1 MDLFKLVGTIAID
14 TANAEKSLND
24 VHKQVADTEKAVS
37 EGCDKVK
44 QSSEKAGN
52 SATKAGKT
60 AEEAG
65 KKAKKAGEDAG
76 KGGRE
81 SEKSGNKWAEF
92 GKKIEKA
99 GTKVTGIGKKIE
111 KAGDAVGK
119 VGKKFAPLSAAAAG
133 TLTAVTKGASDFQN
147 GMAKMST
154 LFDTSQVSVQKL
166 SKEFL
171 NLSNET
177 GKSAVE
183 LTEAGYQALSASV
196 PVEKLGGFIRTS
208 ANMAKVGFTDT
219 ATSVDLLSTAVNA
232 YGLEADQADSI
243 ANKLV
248 NTQNL
253 GKTSVN
259 ELASS
264 MGIVIPTAAGMN
276 VNLDQLCTMYT
287 LMTKQGI
294 ATAES
299 TTYMNSM
306 LNELGDSGTDV
317 GKVLKEKT
325 GKSFQDLMKDGKT
338 TGDAL
343 KILKDYSKETG
354 TAFNELWSSQEAGK
368 AAMALLN
375 DSAGDFNETMG
386 SMANVADLVGQGLE
400 KMNTPSA
407 KMAKAL
413 NRIKNS
419 GIELGSV
426 LLTTVAPYVE
436 QFTKKVEEL
445 TEKFN
450 KMPDSQKKM
459 VLVMLAVVA
468 SISPVLAI
476 MGKLIK
482 VFADGPI
489 AVGNLMKGF
498 GKLQTAIAGINAP
511 VVTIVAVIAV
521 LVAAFTHLWNTN
533 ENFRNNMIAIWD
545 QIRDKI
551 SSFVDNVKE
560 RFAGLNISFA
570 DIVSALK
577 AIWDGFC
584 EILAP
589 VFEGAFAALADTITT
604 VCDVLIGILDTFIG
618 LFTGNWEQCWTGIQ
632 EVFGGIWEGIKAV
645 LTDVL
650 ESLKGV
656 LDTFLGW
663 FGTDLDTAWADI
675 TATVESVWNGITDF
689 FTSVWEG
696 IKNVFE
702 TVVNGIS
709 DFLTSAWESITSSIQ
724 NVWDGIVNTVSAVW
738 ETIKNVVQ
746 VGIMFVGEIISAAIQ
761 IITIPWMFIWENC
774 KEYIT
779 AAWEFIKNAVST
791 ALESISNTISD
802 IWNAIVGFIS
812 PILET
817 LKNVFVTIWQAIETE
832 VANSINR
839 MVSIITTVW
848 SAVSGTIS
856 AILSVIASIFSTVWN
871 GITSVVSS
879 VLSTIQ
885 SVVSS
890 VLSAMRG
897 VVSSVLNAILST
909 VKSIMNS
916 IKSTMTSVWNGIKS
930 VVSSAINGIKSVIS
944 SGLHVAG
951 SVVSSVLS
959 GIKSKFS
966 SVWNGIKS
974 VVSSAI
980 NHIKSAMNFSWSL
993 PKLKLPHP
1001 KIEGKFSLDP
1011 PSVPHFSIDWY
1022 AKAMDAGMIMNRPTV
1037 FGYDAVSNKLMAG
1050 GEAGSETVVGT
1061 QSLMN
1066 MIQDAVNNSGN
1077 RDDGAIQAL
1086 LEAIYNWM
1094 RNGGLYKLMIDV
1106 LTNGVELEFD
1116 NREIARLVK
1125 KYA

>member
-76 KGGRE
+76 KGGQE

-183 LTEAGYQALSASV
+183 LTKAGYQALSASV

-264 MGIVIPTAAGMN
+264 MGKVIPTAAGMN

-459 VLVMLAVVA
+459 VLVMLAVVT

-511 VVTIVAVIAV
+511 VVAIVAVIAV

-560 RFAGLNISFA
+560 RFSGLNISFE
-570 DIVSALK
+570 DIVSTLK

-650 ESLKGV
+650 EALKGV
-656 LDTFLGW
+656 IDTFLGW
-663 FGTDLDTAWADI
+663 FGTDLDTVWSEI
-675 TATVESVWNGITDF
+675 TSTVESVWNGIVDF
-689 FTSVWEG
+689 FASVWNE
-696 IKNVFE
+696 I
-702 TVVNGIS
+702 
-709 DFLTSAWESITSSIQ
+709 TSAASS
-724 NVWDGIVNTVSAVW
+724 AW
-738 ETIKNVVQ
+738 ETIKNVITVA
-746 VGIMFVGEIISAAIQ
+746 IMLIGEIISAAVQ
-761 IITIPWMFIWENC
+761 IISLPWRFIWENC
-774 KEYIT
+774 KEYII
-779 AAWEFIKNAVST
+779 AAWETIKNVISS
-791 ALESISNTISD
+791 ALNTISSV
-802 IWNAIVGFIS
+802 ISAGWNAILAVVSPVIDTIINIVSSGWNLIS
-812 PILET
+812 
-817 LKNVFVTIWQAIETE
+817 
-832 VANSINR
+832 
-839 MVSIITTVW
+839 
-848 SAVSGTIS
+848 
-856 AILSVIASIFSTVWN
+856 
-871 GITSVVSS
+871 SVVSN
-879 VLSTIQ
+879 VARGIL
-885 SVVSS
+885 
-890 VLSAMRG
+890 G
-897 VVSSVLNAILST
+897 VVSSVW
-909 VKSIMNS
+909 NS
-916 IKSTMTSVWNGIKS
+916 ISG
-930 VVSSAINGIKSVIS
+930 VVSSVMGTISSVMSSGWNAAKGVVTSAISGIRSVIS
-944 SGLHVAG
+944 SGLHSAS

-959 GIKSKFS
+959 GIKSRFS
-966 SVWNGIKS
+966 NIWNGCKS

-1094 RNGGLYKLMIDV
+1094 RNGGLYTLLIDA
-1106 LTNGVELEFD
+1106 LTNGVEVEFD

>member
-24 VHKQVADTEKAVS
+24 VHKQVSDTEKAVS
-37 EGCDKVK
+37 EGCDKVE

-52 SATKAGKT
+52 SAEKAGKK

-65 KKAKKAGEDAG
+65 KKAKKSGEDAG
-76 KGGRE
+76 KGGEE
-81 SEKSGNKWAEF
+81 SEKSGNKWVEF
-92 GKKIEKA
+92 GKKVEKA

-111 KAGDAVGK
+111 KAGDTVGK

-264 MGIVIPTAAGMN
+264 MGKVIPTAAGMN

-407 KMAKAL
+407 KMAKAF

-511 VVTIVAVIAV
+511 VVAIVAVIAV

-560 RFAGLNISFA
+560 RFSGLNISFE
-570 DIVSALK
+570 DIVSTLK

-650 ESLKGV
+650 EALKGV
-656 LDTFLGW
+656 IDTFLGW
-663 FGTDLDTAWADI
+663 FGTDLDTVWSEI
-675 TATVESVWNGITDF
+675 TSTVESVWNGIVDF
-689 FTSVWEG
+689 FASVWNE
-696 IKNVFE
+696 I
-702 TVVNGIS
+702 
-709 DFLTSAWESITSSIQ
+709 TSAASS
-724 NVWDGIVNTVSAVW
+724 AW
-738 ETIKNVVQ
+738 ETIKNVITVA
-746 VGIMFVGEIISAAIQ
+746 IMLIGEIISAAVQ
-761 IITIPWMFIWENC
+761 IISLPWRFIWENC
-774 KEYIT
+774 KEYIIV
-779 AAWEFIKNAVST
+779 AWETIKNVISS
-791 ALESISNTISD
+791 ALNTISSV
-802 IWNAIVGFIS
+802 ISAGWNAI
-812 PILET
+812 
-817 LKNVFVTIWQAIETE
+817 
-832 VANSINR
+832 
-839 MVSIITTVW
+839 
-848 SAVSGTIS
+848 SAVVSPVIDTIINIVSSGWNLIS
-856 AILSVIASIFSTVWN
+856 
-871 GITSVVSS
+871 SVVSNIAQGI
-879 VLSTIQ
+879 L
-885 SVVSS
+885 
-890 VLSAMRG
+890 G
-897 VVSSVLNAILST
+897 VVSSVW
-909 VKSIMNS
+909 NS
-916 IKSTMTSVWNGIKS
+916 ISG
-930 VVSSAINGIKSVIS
+930 VVSSVMGTISSVMSSGWNAAKGVVTSAISGIRSVIS
-944 SGLHVAG
+944 SGLHSAS

-959 GIKSKFS
+959 GIKSRFS
-966 SVWNGIKS
+966 NIWNGCKDIVKNVIATIKG
-974 VVSSAI
+974 
-980 NHIKSAMNFSWSL
+980 AMNFSWSL

-1094 RNGGLYKLMIDV
+1094 RNGGLYTLLIDA
-1106 LTNGVELEFD
+1106 LTNGVEVEFD

>member
-264 MGIVIPTAAGMN
+264 MGKVIPTAAGMN

-511 VVTIVAVIAV
+511 VVAIVAVIAV

-604 VCDVLIGILDTFIG
+604 VCDILIGILDTFIG

-650 ESLKGV
+650 EALKGV
-656 LDTFLGW
+656 IDTFLGW
-663 FGTDLDTAWADI
+663 FGTDLDTVWSEI
-675 TATVESVWNGITDF
+675 TSTVESVWNGIVDF
-689 FTSVWEG
+689 FASVWNE
-696 IKNVFE
+696 I
-702 TVVNGIS
+702 
-709 DFLTSAWESITSSIQ
+709 TSAASS
-724 NVWDGIVNTVSAVW
+724 AW
-738 ETIKNVVQ
+738 ETIKNVITVA
-746 VGIMFVGEIISAAIQ
+746 IMLIGEIISAAVQ
-761 IITIPWMFIWENC
+761 IISLPWRFIWENC
-774 KEYIT
+774 KEYII
-779 AAWEFIKNAVST
+779 AAWETIKNVISS
-791 ALESISNTISD
+791 ALNTISSV
-802 IWNAIVGFIS
+802 ISAGWNAI
-812 PILET
+812 
-817 LKNVFVTIWQAIETE
+817 
-832 VANSINR
+832 
-839 MVSIITTVW
+839 
-848 SAVSGTIS
+848 SAVVSPVIDTIINIVSSGWNLIS
-856 AILSVIASIFSTVWN
+856 
-871 GITSVVSS
+871 SVVSN
-879 VLSTIQ
+879 VAQGIL
-885 SVVSS
+885 
-890 VLSAMRG
+890 G
-897 VVSSVLNAILST
+897 VVSSVW
-909 VKSIMNS
+909 NS
-916 IKSTMTSVWNGIKS
+916 ISG
-930 VVSSAINGIKSVIS
+930 VVSSVMGTISSVMSSGWNAAKGVVTSAISGIRSVIS
-944 SGLHVAG
+944 SGLHSAS

-959 GIKSKFS
+959 GIKSRFS
-966 SVWNGIKS
+966 NIWNGCKS

-1094 RNGGLYKLMIDV
+1094 RNGGLYTLLIDA
-1106 LTNGVELEFD
+1106 LTNGVEVEFD

>member
-76 KGGRE
+76 KGGQE

-264 MGIVIPTAAGMN
+264 MGKVIPTAAGMN

-511 VVTIVAVIAV
+511 VLAIVAVIAV
-521 LVAAFTHLWNTN
+521 LVSAFTHLWNTN

-663 FGTDLDTAWADI
+663 FGTDLDTVWSEI
-675 TATVESVWNGITDF
+675 TSTVESVWNGIVDF
-689 FTSVWEG
+689 FASVWNE
-696 IKNVFE
+696 I
-702 TVVNGIS
+702 
-709 DFLTSAWESITSSIQ
+709 TSAASS
-724 NVWDGIVNTVSAVW
+724 AW
-738 ETIKNVVQ
+738 ETIKNVITVA
-746 VGIMFVGEIISAAIQ
+746 IMLIGEIISAAVQ
-761 IITIPWMFIWENC
+761 IISLPWRFIWENC
-774 KEYIT
+774 KEYII
-779 AAWEFIKNAVST
+779 AAWETIKNVISS
-791 ALESISNTISD
+791 ALNTISSV
-802 IWNAIVGFIS
+802 ISAGWNAI
-812 PILET
+812 
-817 LKNVFVTIWQAIETE
+817 
-832 VANSINR
+832 
-839 MVSIITTVW
+839 
-848 SAVSGTIS
+848 SAVVSPVIDTIINIVSSGWNLIS
-856 AILSVIASIFSTVWN
+856 
-871 GITSVVSS
+871 SVVSN
-879 VLSTIQ
+879 VAQGIL
-885 SVVSS
+885 
-890 VLSAMRG
+890 G
-897 VVSSVLNAILST
+897 VVSSVW
-909 VKSIMNS
+909 NS
-916 IKSTMTSVWNGIKS
+916 ISG
-930 VVSSAINGIKSVIS
+930 VVSSVMGTISSAMSSGWNAAKGVVTSAISGIRSVIS
-944 SGLHVAG
+944 SGLHAAS

-966 SVWNGIKS
+966 SIWEGCKS

-1094 RNGGLYKLMIDV
+1094 RNGGLYTLLISA
-1106 LTNGVELEFD
+1106 LTNGVEVEFD

>member
-24 VHKQVADTEKAVS
+24 VHKQVSDTEKAVS
-37 EGCDKVK
+37 EGCDKVE

-52 SATKAGKT
+52 SAEKAGKK

-65 KKAKKAGEDAG
+65 KKAKKSGEDAG
-76 KGGRE
+76 KGGEE
-81 SEKSGNKWAEF
+81 SEKSGNKWVEF
-92 GKKIEKA
+92 GKKVEKA

-111 KAGDAVGK
+111 KAGDTVGK

-264 MGIVIPTAAGMN
+264 MGKVIPTAAGMN

-511 VVTIVAVIAV
+511 VVAIVAVIAV

-560 RFAGLNISFA
+560 RFSGLNISFE
-570 DIVSALK
+570 DIVSTLK

-650 ESLKGV
+650 EALKGV
-656 LDTFLGW
+656 IDTFLGW
-663 FGTDLDTAWADI
+663 FGTDLDTVWSEI
-675 TATVESVWNGITDF
+675 TSTVESVWNGIVDF
-689 FTSVWEG
+689 FASVWNE
-696 IKNVFE
+696 I
-702 TVVNGIS
+702 
-709 DFLTSAWESITSSIQ
+709 TSAASS
-724 NVWDGIVNTVSAVW
+724 AW
-738 ETIKNVVQ
+738 ETIKNVITVA
-746 VGIMFVGEIISAAIQ
+746 IMLIGEIISAAVQ
-761 IITIPWMFIWENC
+761 IISLPWRFIWENC
-774 KEYIT
+774 KEYII
-779 AAWEFIKNAVST
+779 AAWETIKNVISS
-791 ALESISNTISD
+791 ALNTISSV
-802 IWNAIVGFIS
+802 ISAGWNAI
-812 PILET
+812 
-817 LKNVFVTIWQAIETE
+817 
-832 VANSINR
+832 
-839 MVSIITTVW
+839 
-848 SAVSGTIS
+848 SAVVSPVIDTIINIVSSGWNLIS
-856 AILSVIASIFSTVWN
+856 
-871 GITSVVSS
+871 SVVSN
-879 VLSTIQ
+879 VAQGIL
-885 SVVSS
+885 
-890 VLSAMRG
+890 G
-897 VVSSVLNAILST
+897 VVSSVW
-909 VKSIMNS
+909 NS
-916 IKSTMTSVWNGIKS
+916 ISG
-930 VVSSAINGIKSVIS
+930 VVSSVMGTISSVMSSGWNAAKGVVTSAISGIRSVIS
-944 SGLHVAG
+944 SGLHSAS

-959 GIKSKFS
+959 GIKSRFS
-966 SVWNGIKS
+966 NIWNGCKS

-1094 RNGGLYKLMIDV
+1094 RNGGLYTLLIDA
-1106 LTNGVELEFD
+1106 LTNGVEVEFD

>member
-76 KGGRE
+76 KGGQE

-264 MGIVIPTAAGMN
+264 MGKVIPTAAGMN

-656 LDTFLGW
+656 IDTFLGW
-663 FGTDLDTAWADI
+663 FGTDLDTVWSEI
-675 TATVESVWNGITDF
+675 TSTVESVWNGIVDF
-689 FTSVWEG
+689 FASVWNE
-696 IKNVFE
+696 I
-702 TVVNGIS
+702 
-709 DFLTSAWESITSSIQ
+709 TSAASS
-724 NVWDGIVNTVSAVW
+724 AW
-738 ETIKNVVQ
+738 ETIKNVITVA
-746 VGIMFVGEIISAAIQ
+746 IMLIGEIISAAVQ
-761 IITIPWMFIWENC
+761 IISLPWRFIWENC
-774 KEYIT
+774 KEYII
-779 AAWEFIKNAVST
+779 AAWETIKNVISS
-791 ALESISNTISD
+791 ALNTISSV
-802 IWNAIVGFIS
+802 ISAGWNAI
-812 PILET
+812 
-817 LKNVFVTIWQAIETE
+817 
-832 VANSINR
+832 
-839 MVSIITTVW
+839 
-848 SAVSGTIS
+848 SAVVSPVIDTIINIVSSGWNLIS
-856 AILSVIASIFSTVWN
+856 
-871 GITSVVSS
+871 SVVSN
-879 VLSTIQ
+879 VAQGIL
-885 SVVSS
+885 
-890 VLSAMRG
+890 G
-897 VVSSVLNAILST
+897 VVSSVW
-909 VKSIMNS
+909 NS
-916 IKSTMTSVWNGIKS
+916 ISG
-930 VVSSAINGIKSVIS
+930 VVSSVMGTISSVMSSGWNAAKGVVTSAISGIRSVIS
-944 SGLHVAG
+944 SGLHSAS

-959 GIKSKFS
+959 GIKSRFS
-966 SVWNGIKS
+966 NIWNGCKS

-1094 RNGGLYKLMIDV
+1094 RNGGLYTLLIDA
-1106 LTNGVELEFD
+1106 LTNGVEVEFD

>member
-60 AEEAG
+60 AKEAG

-76 KGGRE
+76 KGGQE

-264 MGIVIPTAAGMN
+264 MGKVIPTAAGMN

-511 VVTIVAVIAV
+511 VVAIVAVIAV

-560 RFAGLNISFA
+560 RFSGLNISFE
-570 DIVSALK
+570 DIVSTLK

-584 EILAP
+584 EILAS

-650 ESLKGV
+650 EALKGV
-656 LDTFLGW
+656 IDTFLGW
-663 FGTDLDTAWADI
+663 FGTDLDTVWSEI
-675 TATVESVWNGITDF
+675 TSTVESVWNGIVDF
-689 FTSVWEG
+689 FASVW
-696 IKNVFE
+696 
-702 TVVNGIS
+702 NGI
-709 DFLTSAWESITSSIQ
+709 TSAASS
-724 NVWDGIVNTVSAVW
+724 AW
-738 ETIKNVVQ
+738 ETIKNVITVA
-746 VGIMFVGEIISAAIQ
+746 IMLIGEIISAAVQ
-761 IITIPWMFIWENC
+761 IISLPWRFIWENC
-774 KEYIT
+774 KEYII
-779 AAWEFIKNAVST
+779 AAWETIKNVISS
-791 ALESISNTISD
+791 ALNAISSVISAG
-802 IWNAIVGFIS
+802 WNAI
-812 PILET
+812 
-817 LKNVFVTIWQAIETE
+817 
-832 VANSINR
+832 
-839 MVSIITTVW
+839 
-848 SAVSGTIS
+848 SAVVSPVIDTIINIVSSGWNLIS
-856 AILSVIASIFSTVWN
+856 
-871 GITSVVSS
+871 SVVSN
-879 VLSTIQ
+879 VAQGIL
-885 SVVSS
+885 
-890 VLSAMRG
+890 G
-897 VVSSVLNAILST
+897 VVSSVW
-909 VKSIMNS
+909 NS
-916 IKSTMTSVWNGIKS
+916 ISG
-930 VVSSAINGIKSVIS
+930 VVSSVMGTISSVMSSGWNAAKGVVTSAISGIRSVIS
-944 SGLHVAG
+944 SGLHAAS

-966 SVWNGIKS
+966 SIWEGCKS

-1066 MIQDAVNNSGN
+1066 MIRDAVNNSGN

-1094 RNGGLYKLMIDV
+1094 RNGGLYTLLIDA
-1106 LTNGVELEFD
+1106 LTNGVEVEFD

>member
-76 KGGRE
+76 KGGQE
-81 SEKSGNKWAEF
+81 SEKSGNKWDEF

-196 PVEKLGGFIRTS
+196 PVEKLGSFIRTS

-232 YGLEADQADSI
+232 YGLEADQADNI

-264 MGIVIPTAAGMN
+264 MGKVIPTAAGMN

-354 TAFNELWSSQEAGK
+354 KAFNELWGSQEAGK

-511 VVTIVAVIAV
+511 VVAIVAVIAV

-545 QIRDKI
+545 QIRGKI

-560 RFAGLNISFA
+560 RFSGLNISFE
-570 DIVSALK
+570 DIVSTLK

-650 ESLKGV
+650 EALKGV
-656 LDTFLGW
+656 IDTFLGW
-663 FGTDLDTAWADI
+663 FGTDLDTVWSEI
-675 TATVESVWNGITDF
+675 TSTVESVWNGIVDF
-689 FTSVWEG
+689 FASVW
-696 IKNVFE
+696 
-702 TVVNGIS
+702 NGI
-709 DFLTSAWESITSSIQ
+709 TSAASS
-724 NVWDGIVNTVSAVW
+724 AW
-738 ETIKNVVQ
+738 ETIKNVITVA
-746 VGIMFVGEIISAAIQ
+746 IMLIGEIISAAVQ
-761 IITIPWMFIWENC
+761 IISLPWRFIWENC
-774 KEYIT
+774 KEYII
-779 AAWEFIKNAVST
+779 AAWETIKNVISS
-791 ALESISNTISD
+791 ALNTISSV
-802 IWNAIVGFIS
+802 ISAGWNAI
-812 PILET
+812 
-817 LKNVFVTIWQAIETE
+817 
-832 VANSINR
+832 
-839 MVSIITTVW
+839 
-848 SAVSGTIS
+848 SAVVSPVIDTIINIVSSGWNLIS
-856 AILSVIASIFSTVWN
+856 
-871 GITSVVSS
+871 SVVSN
-879 VLSTIQ
+879 VAQGIL
-885 SVVSS
+885 
-890 VLSAMRG
+890 G
-897 VVSSVLNAILST
+897 VVSSVW
-909 VKSIMNS
+909 NS
-916 IKSTMTSVWNGIKS
+916 ISG
-930 VVSSAINGIKSVIS
+930 VVSSVMGTISSVMSSGWNAAKGVVTSAISGIRSVIS
-944 SGLHVAG
+944 SGLHSAS

-959 GIKSKFS
+959 GIKSRFS
-966 SVWNGIKS
+966 NIWNGCKS

-1094 RNGGLYKLMIDV
+1094 RNGGLYTLLIDA
-1106 LTNGVELEFD
+1106 LTNGVEVEFD

>member
-76 KGGRE
+76 KGGQE

-232 YGLEADQADSI
+232 YGLEADQADNI

-264 MGIVIPTAAGMN
+264 MGKVIPTAAGMN

-354 TAFNELWSSQEAGK
+354 KAFNELWGSQEAGK

-511 VVTIVAVIAV
+511 VVAIVAVIAV

-533 ENFRNNMIAIWD
+533 ENFRNNMIAIWN
-545 QIRDKI
+545 QMRDKI

-560 RFAGLNISFA
+560 RFSGLNISFE
-570 DIVSALK
+570 DIVSTLK

-650 ESLKGV
+650 EALKGV
-656 LDTFLGW
+656 IDTFLGW
-663 FGTDLDTAWADI
+663 FGTDLDTVWSEI
-675 TATVESVWNGITDF
+675 TSTVESVWNGIVDF
-689 FTSVWEG
+689 FASVWNE
-696 IKNVFE
+696 I
-702 TVVNGIS
+702 
-709 DFLTSAWESITSSIQ
+709 TSAASS
-724 NVWDGIVNTVSAVW
+724 AW
-738 ETIKNVVQ
+738 ETIKNVITVA
-746 VGIMFVGEIISAAIQ
+746 IMLIGEIISAAVQ
-761 IITIPWMFIWENC
+761 IISLPWRFIWENC
-774 KEYIT
+774 KEYII
-779 AAWEFIKNAVST
+779 AAWETIKNVISS
-791 ALESISNTISD
+791 ALNTISSV
-802 IWNAIVGFIS
+802 ISAGWNAI
-812 PILET
+812 
-817 LKNVFVTIWQAIETE
+817 
-832 VANSINR
+832 
-839 MVSIITTVW
+839 
-848 SAVSGTIS
+848 SAVVSPVIDTIINIVSSGWNLIS
-856 AILSVIASIFSTVWN
+856 
-871 GITSVVSS
+871 SVVSN
-879 VLSTIQ
+879 VARGIL
-885 SVVSS
+885 
-890 VLSAMRG
+890 G
-897 VVSSVLNAILST
+897 VVSSVW
-909 VKSIMNS
+909 NS
-916 IKSTMTSVWNGIKS
+916 ISG
-930 VVSSAINGIKSVIS
+930 VVSSVMGTISSVMSSGWNAAKGVVTSAISGIRSVIS
-944 SGLHVAG
+944 SGLHAAS

-966 SVWNGIKS
+966 SIWEGCKS

-1094 RNGGLYKLMIDV
+1094 RNGGLYTLLIDA
-1106 LTNGVELEFD
+1106 LTNGVEVEFD

>member
-76 KGGRE
+76 KGGQE

-154 LFDTSQVSVQKL
+154 LFDTSQVSVKKL

-264 MGIVIPTAAGMN
+264 MGKVIPTAAGMN

-511 VVTIVAVIAV
+511 VVAIVAVIAV

-618 LFTGNWEQCWTGIQ
+618 LFTGNWEQCWTRIQ

-650 ESLKGV
+650 EALKGV
-656 LDTFLGW
+656 IDTFLGW
-663 FGTDLDTAWADI
+663 FGTDLDTVWSEI
-675 TATVESVWNGITDF
+675 TSTVESVWNGIVDF
-689 FTSVWEG
+689 FASVWNE
-696 IKNVFE
+696 I
-702 TVVNGIS
+702 
-709 DFLTSAWESITSSIQ
+709 TSAASS
-724 NVWDGIVNTVSAVW
+724 AW
-738 ETIKNVVQ
+738 ETIKNVITVA
-746 VGIMFVGEIISAAIQ
+746 IMLIGEIISAAVQ
-761 IITIPWMFIWENC
+761 IISLPWRFIWENC
-774 KEYIT
+774 KEYII
-779 AAWEFIKNAVST
+779 AAWETIKNVISS
-791 ALESISNTISD
+791 ALNTISSV
-802 IWNAIVGFIS
+802 ISAGWNAI
-812 PILET
+812 
-817 LKNVFVTIWQAIETE
+817 
-832 VANSINR
+832 
-839 MVSIITTVW
+839 
-848 SAVSGTIS
+848 SAVVSPVIDTIINIVSSGWNLIS
-856 AILSVIASIFSTVWN
+856 
-871 GITSVVSS
+871 SVVSN
-879 VLSTIQ
+879 VAQGIL
-885 SVVSS
+885 
-890 VLSAMRG
+890 G
-897 VVSSVLNAILST
+897 VVSSVW
-909 VKSIMNS
+909 NS
-916 IKSTMTSVWNGIKS
+916 ISG
-930 VVSSAINGIKSVIS
+930 VVSSVMGTISSVMSSGWNAAKGVVTSAISGIRSVIS
-944 SGLHVAG
+944 SGLHSAS

-959 GIKSKFS
+959 GIKSRFS
-966 SVWNGIKS
+966 NIWNGCKS

-1077 RDDGAIQAL
+1077 RDDGAVQTL

-1106 LTNGVELEFD
+1106 LTNGVELELD
-1116 NREIARLVK
+1116 NREIARLVR

>member
-76 KGGRE
+76 KGGQE

-264 MGIVIPTAAGMN
+264 MGKVIPTAAGMN

-511 VVTIVAVIAV
+511 VVAIVAVIAV
-521 LVAAFTHLWNTN
+521 LVSAFTHLWNTN

-650 ESLKGV
+650 EALKGV
-656 LDTFLGW
+656 IDTFLGW
-663 FGTDLDTAWADI
+663 FGTDLDTVWSEI
-675 TATVESVWNGITDF
+675 TSTVESVWNGIVDF
-689 FTSVWEG
+689 FASVWNE
-696 IKNVFE
+696 I
-702 TVVNGIS
+702 
-709 DFLTSAWESITSSIQ
+709 TSAASS
-724 NVWDGIVNTVSAVW
+724 AW
-738 ETIKNVVQ
+738 ETIKNVITVA
-746 VGIMFVGEIISAAIQ
+746 IMLIGEIISAAVQ
-761 IITIPWMFIWENC
+761 IISLPWRFIWENC
-774 KEYIT
+774 KEYII
-779 AAWEFIKNAVST
+779 AAWETIKNVISS
-791 ALESISNTISD
+791 ALNTISSV
-802 IWNAIVGFIS
+802 ISAGWNAI
-812 PILET
+812 
-817 LKNVFVTIWQAIETE
+817 
-832 VANSINR
+832 
-839 MVSIITTVW
+839 
-848 SAVSGTIS
+848 SAVVSPVIDTIINIVSSGWNLIS
-856 AILSVIASIFSTVWN
+856 
-871 GITSVVSS
+871 SVVSN
-879 VLSTIQ
+879 VAQGIL
-885 SVVSS
+885 
-890 VLSAMRG
+890 G
-897 VVSSVLNAILST
+897 VVSSVW
-909 VKSIMNS
+909 NS
-916 IKSTMTSVWNGIKS
+916 ISG
-930 VVSSAINGIKSVIS
+930 VVSSVMGTISSVMSSGWNAAKGVVTSAISGIRSVIS
-944 SGLHVAG
+944 SGLHSAS

-959 GIKSKFS
+959 GIKSRFS
-966 SVWNGIKS
+966 NIWNGCKS

-1094 RNGGLYKLMIDV
+1094 RNGGLYTLLIDA
-1106 LTNGVELEFD
+1106 LTNGVEVEFD

>member
-24 VHKQVADTEKAVS
+24 VHNQVADTEKAVS

-76 KGGRE
+76 KGGQE

-196 PVEKLGGFIRTS
+196 PVEKLGSFIRTS

-232 YGLEADQADSI
+232 YGLEADQVDNI

-264 MGIVIPTAAGMN
+264 MGKVIPTAAGMN

-354 TAFNELWSSQEAGK
+354 KAFNELWGSQEAGK

-468 SISPVLAI
+468 SISPVLTI
-476 MGKLIK
+476 MGKLIN
-482 VFADGPI
+482 VFAYGPI
-489 AVGNLMKGF
+489 AVGNLIKWF

-511 VVTIVAVIAV
+511 VVAIVAVIAV

-560 RFAGLNISFA
+560 RFSGLNISFE
-570 DIVSALK
+570 DIVSTLK

-650 ESLKGV
+650 EALKGV
-656 LDTFLGW
+656 IDTFLGW
-663 FGTDLDTAWADI
+663 FGTDLDTVWSEI
-675 TATVESVWNGITDF
+675 TSTVESVWNGIVDF
-689 FTSVWEG
+689 FASVWNE
-696 IKNVFE
+696 I
-702 TVVNGIS
+702 
-709 DFLTSAWESITSSIQ
+709 TSAASS
-724 NVWDGIVNTVSAVW
+724 AW
-738 ETIKNVVQ
+738 ETIKNVITVA
-746 VGIMFVGEIISAAIQ
+746 IMLIGEIISAAVQ
-761 IITIPWMFIWENC
+761 IISLPWRFIWENC
-774 KEYIT
+774 KEYII
-779 AAWEFIKNAVST
+779 AAWETIKNVISS
-791 ALESISNTISD
+791 ALNTISSV
-802 IWNAIVGFIS
+802 ISAGWNAI
-812 PILET
+812 
-817 LKNVFVTIWQAIETE
+817 
-832 VANSINR
+832 
-839 MVSIITTVW
+839 
-848 SAVSGTIS
+848 SAVVSPVIDTIINIVSSGWNLIS
-856 AILSVIASIFSTVWN
+856 
-871 GITSVVSS
+871 SVVSN
-879 VLSTIQ
+879 VARGIL
-885 SVVSS
+885 
-890 VLSAMRG
+890 G
-897 VVSSVLNAILST
+897 VVSSVW
-909 VKSIMNS
+909 NS
-916 IKSTMTSVWNGIKS
+916 ISG
-930 VVSSAINGIKSVIS
+930 VVSSVMRTISSVMSSGWNAAKGVVTSAISGIRSVIS
-944 SGLHVAG
+944 SGLHAAS

-966 SVWNGIKS
+966 SIWEGCKS
-974 VVSSAI
+974 VVSSVI

-1022 AKAMDAGMIMNRPTV
+1022 AKAMDAGMIMNKPTV
-1037 FGYDAVSNKLMAG
+1037 FGYDAVSNSFMAG

-1077 RDDGAIQAL
+1077 RDDGAVQTL

-1106 LTNGVELEFD
+1106 LTNGVELELD
-1116 NREIARLVK
+1116 NREIARLVR

>member
-76 KGGRE
+76 KGGQE

-264 MGIVIPTAAGMN
+264 MGKVIPTAAGMN

-468 SISPVLAI
+468 SISPVLTI
-476 MGKLIK
+476 MGKLIE
-482 VFADGPI
+482 VFAYGPI
-489 AVGNLMKGF
+489 AVGNLIKWF

-511 VVTIVAVIAV
+511 VVAIVAVIAV

-545 QIRDKI
+545 QIRGKI

-560 RFAGLNISFA
+560 RFSGLNISFE
-570 DIVSALK
+570 DIVSTLK

-650 ESLKGV
+650 EALKGV
-656 LDTFLGW
+656 IDTFLGW
-663 FGTDLDTAWADI
+663 FGTDLDTVWSEI
-675 TATVESVWNGITDF
+675 TSTVESVWNGIVDF
-689 FTSVWEG
+689 FASVW
-696 IKNVFE
+696 
-702 TVVNGIS
+702 NGI
-709 DFLTSAWESITSSIQ
+709 TSAASS
-724 NVWDGIVNTVSAVW
+724 AW
-738 ETIKNVVQ
+738 ETIKNVITVA
-746 VGIMFVGEIISAAIQ
+746 IMLIGEIISAAVQ
-761 IITIPWMFIWENC
+761 IISLPWRFIWENC
-774 KEYIT
+774 KEYII
-779 AAWEFIKNAVST
+779 AAWETIKNVISS
-791 ALESISNTISD
+791 ALNTISSV
-802 IWNAIVGFIS
+802 ISAGWNAI
-812 PILET
+812 
-817 LKNVFVTIWQAIETE
+817 
-832 VANSINR
+832 
-839 MVSIITTVW
+839 
-848 SAVSGTIS
+848 SAVVSPVIDTIINIVSSGWNLIS
-856 AILSVIASIFSTVWN
+856 SVISNVAQ
-871 GITSVVSS
+871 GI
-879 VLSTIQ
+879 L
-885 SVVSS
+885 
-890 VLSAMRG
+890 G
-897 VVSSVLNAILST
+897 VVSSVW
-909 VKSIMNS
+909 NS
-916 IKSTMTSVWNGIKS
+916 ISG
-930 VVSSAINGIKSVIS
+930 VVSSVMGTISSVMSSGWNAAKGVVTSAISGIRSVIS
-944 SGLHVAG
+944 SGLHSAS

-959 GIKSKFS
+959 GIKSRFS
-966 SVWNGIKS
+966 NIWNGCKS

-1094 RNGGLYKLMIDV
+1094 RNGGLYTLLIDA
-1106 LTNGVELEFD
+1106 LTNGVEVEFD

>member
-76 KGGRE
+76 KGGQE
-81 SEKSGNKWAEF
+81 SEKSGNKWTEF

-264 MGIVIPTAAGMN
+264 MGKVIPTAAGMN

-560 RFAGLNISFA
+560 RFAGLNISFT

-650 ESLKGV
+650 EALKGV
-656 LDTFLGW
+656 IDTFLGW
-663 FGTDLDTAWADI
+663 FGTDLDTVWSEI
-675 TATVESVWNGITDF
+675 TSTVESVWNGIVDF
-689 FTSVWEG
+689 FASVWNE
-696 IKNVFE
+696 I
-702 TVVNGIS
+702 
-709 DFLTSAWESITSSIQ
+709 TSAASS
-724 NVWDGIVNTVSAVW
+724 AW
-738 ETIKNVVQ
+738 ETIKNVITVA
-746 VGIMFVGEIISAAIQ
+746 IMLIGEIITAAVQ
-761 IITIPWMFIWENC
+761 IISLPWRFIWENC
-774 KEYIT
+774 KEYII
-779 AAWEFIKNAVST
+779 AAWETIKNVISS
-791 ALESISNTISD
+791 ALNTISSV
-802 IWNAIVGFIS
+802 ISAGWNAI
-812 PILET
+812 
-817 LKNVFVTIWQAIETE
+817 
-832 VANSINR
+832 
-839 MVSIITTVW
+839 
-848 SAVSGTIS
+848 SAVVSPVIDTIINIVSSGWNLIS
-856 AILSVIASIFSTVWN
+856 
-871 GITSVVSS
+871 SVVSN
-879 VLSTIQ
+879 VAQGIL
-885 SVVSS
+885 
-890 VLSAMRG
+890 G
-897 VVSSVLNAILST
+897 VVSSVW
-909 VKSIMNS
+909 NS
-916 IKSTMTSVWNGIKS
+916 ISG
-930 VVSSAINGIKSVIS
+930 VVSRVMGTISSVMSSGWNAAKGVVTSAISGIRSVIS
-944 SGLHVAG
+944 SGLHAAS

-966 SVWNGIKS
+966 SIWEGCKS

-1094 RNGGLYKLMIDV
+1094 RNGGLYTLLIDA
-1106 LTNGVELEFD
+1106 LTNGVEVEFD

>member
-76 KGGRE
+76 KGGQE
-81 SEKSGNKWAEF
+81 SEKSGNKWDEF
-92 GKKIEKA
+92 
-99 GTKVTGIGKKIE
+99 GKKIE

-196 PVEKLGGFIRTS
+196 PVEKLGSFIRTS

-232 YGLEADQADSI
+232 YGLEADQADNI

-264 MGIVIPTAAGMN
+264 MGKVIPTAAGMN

-354 TAFNELWSSQEAGK
+354 KAFNELWGSQEAGK

-511 VVTIVAVIAV
+511 VVAIVAVIAV

-545 QIRDKI
+545 QIRGKI

-560 RFAGLNISFA
+560 RFSGLNISFE
-570 DIVSALK
+570 DIVSTLK

-650 ESLKGV
+650 EALKGV
-656 LDTFLGW
+656 IDTFLGW
-663 FGTDLDTAWADI
+663 FGTDLDTVWSEI
-675 TATVESVWNGITDF
+675 TSTVESVWNGIVDF
-689 FTSVWEG
+689 FASVW
-696 IKNVFE
+696 
-702 TVVNGIS
+702 NGI
-709 DFLTSAWESITSSIQ
+709 TSAASS
-724 NVWDGIVNTVSAVW
+724 AW
-738 ETIKNVVQ
+738 ETIKNVITVA
-746 VGIMFVGEIISAAIQ
+746 IMLIGEIISAAVQ
-761 IITIPWMFIWENC
+761 IISLPWRFIWENC
-774 KEYIT
+774 KEYII
-779 AAWEFIKNAVST
+779 AAWETIKNVISS
-791 ALESISNTISD
+791 ALNTISSV
-802 IWNAIVGFIS
+802 ISAGWNAI
-812 PILET
+812 
-817 LKNVFVTIWQAIETE
+817 
-832 VANSINR
+832 
-839 MVSIITTVW
+839 
-848 SAVSGTIS
+848 SAVVSPVIDTIINIVSSGWNLIS
-856 AILSVIASIFSTVWN
+856 
-871 GITSVVSS
+871 SVVSN
-879 VLSTIQ
+879 VAQGIL
-885 SVVSS
+885 
-890 VLSAMRG
+890 G
-897 VVSSVLNAILST
+897 VVSSVW
-909 VKSIMNS
+909 NS
-916 IKSTMTSVWNGIKS
+916 ISG
-930 VVSSAINGIKSVIS
+930 VVSSVMGTISSVMSSGWNAAKGVVTSAISGIRSVIS
-944 SGLHVAG
+944 SGLHSAS

-959 GIKSKFS
+959 GIKSRFS
-966 SVWNGIKS
+966 NIWNGCKS

-1094 RNGGLYKLMIDV
+1094 RNGGLYTLLIDA
-1106 LTNGVELEFD
+1106 LTNGVEVEFD

>member
-76 KGGRE
+76 KGGQE

-264 MGIVIPTAAGMN
+264 MGKVIPTAAGMN

-354 TAFNELWSSQEAGK
+354 KAFNELWGSQEAGK

-560 RFAGLNISFA
+560 RFAGLNISFT

-650 ESLKGV
+650 EALKGV
-656 LDTFLGW
+656 IDTFLGW
-663 FGTDLDTAWADI
+663 FGTDLDTVWSEI
-675 TATVESVWNGITDF
+675 TSTVESVWNGIVDF
-689 FTSVWEG
+689 FASVWNE
-696 IKNVFE
+696 I
-702 TVVNGIS
+702 
-709 DFLTSAWESITSSIQ
+709 TSAASS
-724 NVWDGIVNTVSAVW
+724 AW
-738 ETIKNVVQ
+738 ETIKNVITVA
-746 VGIMFVGEIISAAIQ
+746 IMLIGEIISAAVQ
-761 IITIPWMFIWENC
+761 IISLPWRFIWENC
-774 KEYIT
+774 KEYII
-779 AAWEFIKNAVST
+779 AAWETIKNVISS
-791 ALESISNTISD
+791 ALNTISSV
-802 IWNAIVGFIS
+802 ISAGWNAI
-812 PILET
+812 
-817 LKNVFVTIWQAIETE
+817 
-832 VANSINR
+832 
-839 MVSIITTVW
+839 
-848 SAVSGTIS
+848 SAVVSPVIDTIINIVSSGWNLIS
-856 AILSVIASIFSTVWN
+856 
-871 GITSVVSS
+871 SVVSN
-879 VLSTIQ
+879 VARGIL
-885 SVVSS
+885 
-890 VLSAMRG
+890 G
-897 VVSSVLNAILST
+897 VVSSVW
-909 VKSIMNS
+909 NS
-916 IKSTMTSVWNGIKS
+916 ISG
-930 VVSSAINGIKSVIS
+930 VVSSVMGTISSVMSSGWNAAKGVVTSAISGIRSVIS
-944 SGLHVAG
+944 SGLHAAS

-966 SVWNGIKS
+966 SIWEGCKS

-1094 RNGGLYKLMIDV
+1094 RNGGLYTLLIDA
-1106 LTNGVELEFD
+1106 LTNGVEVEFD

>member
-76 KGGRE
+76 KGGQE

-183 LTEAGYQALSASV
+183 LTKAGYQALSASV

-243 ANKLV
+243 ASKLV

-264 MGIVIPTAAGMN
+264 MGKVIPTAAGMN

-511 VVTIVAVIAV
+511 VVAIVAVIAV

-560 RFAGLNISFA
+560 RFSGLNISFE
-570 DIVSALK
+570 DIVSTLK

-650 ESLKGV
+650 EALKGV
-656 LDTFLGW
+656 IDTFLGW
-663 FGTDLDTAWADI
+663 FGTDLDTVWSEI
-675 TATVESVWNGITDF
+675 TSTVESVWNGIVDF
-689 FTSVWEG
+689 FASVW
-696 IKNVFE
+696 
-702 TVVNGIS
+702 NGI
-709 DFLTSAWESITSSIQ
+709 TSAASS
-724 NVWDGIVNTVSAVW
+724 AW
-738 ETIKNVVQ
+738 ETIKNVITVA
-746 VGIMFVGEIISAAIQ
+746 IMLIGEIISAAVQ
-761 IITIPWMFIWENC
+761 IISLPWRFIWENC
-774 KEYIT
+774 KEYII
-779 AAWEFIKNAVST
+779 AAWETIKNVISS
-791 ALESISNTISD
+791 ALNTISSV
-802 IWNAIVGFIS
+802 ISAGWNAI
-812 PILET
+812 
-817 LKNVFVTIWQAIETE
+817 
-832 VANSINR
+832 
-839 MVSIITTVW
+839 
-848 SAVSGTIS
+848 SAVVSPVIDTIINIVSSGWNLIS
-856 AILSVIASIFSTVWN
+856 
-871 GITSVVSS
+871 SVVSN
-879 VLSTIQ
+879 VAQGIL
-885 SVVSS
+885 
-890 VLSAMRG
+890 G
-897 VVSSVLNAILST
+897 VVSSVW
-909 VKSIMNS
+909 NS
-916 IKSTMTSVWNGIKS
+916 ISG
-930 VVSSAINGIKSVIS
+930 VVSSVMGTISSVMSSGWNAAKGVVTSAISGIRSVIS
-944 SGLHVAG
+944 SGLHSAS

-959 GIKSKFS
+959 GIKSRFS
-966 SVWNGIKS
+966 NIWNGCKS

-1094 RNGGLYKLMIDV
+1094 RNGGLYTLLIDA
-1106 LTNGVELEFD
+1106 LTNGVEVEFD

>member
-76 KGGRE
+76 KGGQE

-264 MGIVIPTAAGMN
+264 MGKVIPTAAGMN

-511 VVTIVAVIAV
+511 VVAIVAVIAV
-521 LVAAFTHLWNTN
+521 LVSAFTHLWNTN

-604 VCDVLIGILDTFIG
+604 ICDVLIGILDTFIG

-650 ESLKGV
+650 EALKGV
-656 LDTFLGW
+656 IDTFLGW
-663 FGTDLDTAWADI
+663 FGTDLDTVWSEI
-675 TATVESVWNGITDF
+675 TSTVESVWNGIVDF
-689 FTSVWEG
+689 FAYVWNE
-696 IKNVFE
+696 I
-702 TVVNGIS
+702 
-709 DFLTSAWESITSSIQ
+709 TSAASS
-724 NVWDGIVNTVSAVW
+724 AW
-738 ETIKNVVQ
+738 ETIKNVITVA
-746 VGIMFVGEIISAAIQ
+746 IMLIGEIISAAVQ
-761 IITIPWMFIWENC
+761 IISLPWRFIWENC
-774 KEYIT
+774 KEYII
-779 AAWEFIKNAVST
+779 AAWETIKNVISS
-791 ALESISNTISD
+791 ALNTISSV
-802 IWNAIVGFIS
+802 ISAGWNAI
-812 PILET
+812 
-817 LKNVFVTIWQAIETE
+817 
-832 VANSINR
+832 
-839 MVSIITTVW
+839 
-848 SAVSGTIS
+848 SAVVSPVIDTIINIVSSGWNLIS
-856 AILSVIASIFSTVWN
+856 
-871 GITSVVSS
+871 SVVSN
-879 VLSTIQ
+879 VAQGIL
-885 SVVSS
+885 
-890 VLSAMRG
+890 G
-897 VVSSVLNAILST
+897 VVSSVW
-909 VKSIMNS
+909 NS
-916 IKSTMTSVWNGIKS
+916 ISG
-930 VVSSAINGIKSVIS
+930 VVSSVMGTISSVMSSGWNAAKGVVTSAISGIRSVIS
-944 SGLHVAG
+944 SGLHSAS

-959 GIKSKFS
+959 GIKSRFS
-966 SVWNGIKS
+966 NIWNGCKS

-1022 AKAMDAGMIMNRPTV
+1022 AKAMDAGMIMNRPTI

>member
-14 TANAEKSLND
+14 TVNAEKSLND

-37 EGCDKVK
+37 EDCDKVK

-76 KGGRE
+76 KGGQE

-264 MGIVIPTAAGMN
+264 MGKVIPTAAGMN

-386 SMANVADLVGQGLE
+386 AMANVADLVGQGLE

-511 VVTIVAVIAV
+511 VVAIVAVIAV

-560 RFAGLNISFA
+560 RFSGLNISFE
-570 DIVSALK
+570 DIVSTLK

-650 ESLKGV
+650 EALKGV
-656 LDTFLGW
+656 IDTFLGW
-663 FGTDLDTAWADI
+663 FGTDLDTVWSEI
-675 TATVESVWNGITDF
+675 TSTVESVWNGIVDF
-689 FTSVWEG
+689 FASVWNE
-696 IKNVFE
+696 I
-702 TVVNGIS
+702 
-709 DFLTSAWESITSSIQ
+709 TSAASS
-724 NVWDGIVNTVSAVW
+724 AW
-738 ETIKNVVQ
+738 ETIKNVITVA
-746 VGIMFVGEIISAAIQ
+746 IMLIGEIISAAVQ
-761 IITIPWMFIWENC
+761 IISLPWRFIWENC
-774 KEYIT
+774 KEYII
-779 AAWEFIKNAVST
+779 AAWETIKNVISS
-791 ALESISNTISD
+791 ALNTISSV
-802 IWNAIVGFIS
+802 ISAGWNAI
-812 PILET
+812 
-817 LKNVFVTIWQAIETE
+817 
-832 VANSINR
+832 
-839 MVSIITTVW
+839 
-848 SAVSGTIS
+848 SAVVSPVIDTIINIVSSGWNLIS
-856 AILSVIASIFSTVWN
+856 
-871 GITSVVSS
+871 SVVSN
-879 VLSTIQ
+879 VAQGIL
-885 SVVSS
+885 
-890 VLSAMRG
+890 G
-897 VVSSVLNAILST
+897 VVSSVW
-909 VKSIMNS
+909 NS
-916 IKSTMTSVWNGIKS
+916 ISG
-930 VVSSAINGIKSVIS
+930 VVSSVMGTISSAMSSGWNAAKGVVTSAISGIRSVIS
-944 SGLHVAG
+944 SGLHAAS

-966 SVWNGIKS
+966 SIWEGCKS

-1094 RNGGLYKLMIDV
+1094 RNGGLYTLLISA
-1106 LTNGVELEFD
+1106 LTNGVEVEFD

>member
-76 KGGRE
+76 KGGQE

-264 MGIVIPTAAGMN
+264 MGKVIPTAAGMN

-511 VVTIVAVIAV
+511 VVAIVAVIAV
-521 LVAAFTHLWNTN
+521 LVSAFTHLWNTN

-663 FGTDLDTAWADI
+663 FGTDLDTVWSEI
-675 TATVESVWNGITDF
+675 TSTVESVWNGIVDF
-689 FTSVWEG
+689 FASVWNE
-696 IKNVFE
+696 I
-702 TVVNGIS
+702 
-709 DFLTSAWESITSSIQ
+709 TSAASS
-724 NVWDGIVNTVSAVW
+724 AW
-738 ETIKNVVQ
+738 ETIKNVITVA
-746 VGIMFVGEIISAAIQ
+746 IMLIGEIISAAVQ
-761 IITIPWMFIWENC
+761 IISLPWRFIWENC
-774 KEYIT
+774 KEYII
-779 AAWEFIKNAVST
+779 AAWETIKNVISS
-791 ALESISNTISD
+791 ALNTISSV
-802 IWNAIVGFIS
+802 ISAGWNAI
-812 PILET
+812 
-817 LKNVFVTIWQAIETE
+817 
-832 VANSINR
+832 
-839 MVSIITTVW
+839 
-848 SAVSGTIS
+848 SAVVSPVIDTIINIVSSGWNLIS
-856 AILSVIASIFSTVWN
+856 
-871 GITSVVSS
+871 SVVSN
-879 VLSTIQ
+879 VARGIL
-885 SVVSS
+885 
-890 VLSAMRG
+890 G
-897 VVSSVLNAILST
+897 VVSSVW
-909 VKSIMNS
+909 NS
-916 IKSTMTSVWNGIKS
+916 ISG
-930 VVSSAINGIKSVIS
+930 VVSSVMGTISSVMSSGWNAAKGVVTSAISGIRSVIS
-944 SGLHVAG
+944 SGLHAAS

-966 SVWNGIKS
+966 SIWEGCKS

-1094 RNGGLYKLMIDV
+1094 RNGGLYTLLIDA
-1106 LTNGVELEFD
+1106 LTNGVEVEFD